1 MEHFLI
7 NSSTCLFVLWLFY
20 KLVLENTSW
29 HQWKRYYLI
38 ASILIALTIPFIVVK
53 TIVIPIENGPM
64 IDFATSTVVTE
75 IVAQQQLQLDW
86 KSMIWAIYGIGVFI
100 MLWRFIKNLRA
111 FRIQEQD
118 EVSPYSQ
125 YQLILRNTFIVP
137 HSFLNRIFVS
147 KNQYEENLIPTA
159 VLEHEKA
166 HLDQKHSLDILFIE
180 ILLILFWF
188 NPLLYIIRFSIKLNH
203 EFLADNAVIQKG
215 IDTVTY
221 QETLLLYTQQSHSAA
236 LANTFNFPII
246 KKRFTIMKTQTSQ
259 NSLIFRSL
267 ALIPIL
273 ALLTISCGKEETEF
287 QEIEE
292 ILEIE
297 EVVDNSYKTE
307 IIEVYEVL
315 ENLTPEHIEEY
326 NKLAI
331 KHQKY
336 MDENKS
342 LIVFKDETQH
352 MQTIFHSMSEDQQ
365 SSNQPWPYLGRGN
378 NLKAGQIPP
387 PPPPAPSAIEYIN
400 EHKNELNYYLREDQ
414 ITADIAIKIIKE
426 VGQAGVEIS
435 PDDKGV
441 MSIKILE
448 TEHNKEKLP
457 PPPPPRKT
465 KTVSEKE
472 FAIYNDWAKKI
483 NEQNK
488 AAKQTGNNEY
498 AIIKLKDFE
507 QYKSIYD
514 KMNASQKSD
523 AQPLP
528 TIPPP
533 PAPLYQ
539 QGYIKVDEKI
549 YFYTTKTGDQN
560 LYDRKGNVIEIK
572 GKKVTQIDPNDLPP
586 PPPPANESQQL
597 SNKEL
602 EEYNWLLNRHKEF
615 LKNEKRI
622 VVFKA
627 DTNRMIYLYN
637 SMSLEQRS
645 KNQAWH
651 YLYKVNKEKAA
662 KILPPLVQ

>member
-29 HQWKRYYLI
+29 HQWKRYYLL
-38 ASILIALTIPFIVVK
+38 ASILIALAIPFIVVK

-125 YQLILRNTFIVP
+125 YQLILRNTFTVP
-137 HSFLNRIFVS
+137 HSFLQRIFVS
-147 KNQYEENLIPTA
+147 KKQYEQNLIPTT

-273 ALLTISCGKEETEF
+273 TLLTISCGKEETEF

-297 EVVDNSYKTE
+297 EVVDDSHKTE

-315 ENLTPEHIEEY
+315 ENLTQEHIEEY
-326 NKLAI
+326 NRLAI
-331 KHQKY
+331 KHKNY
-336 MDENKS
+336 MDANNN

-352 MQTIFHSMSEDQQ
+352 MQTIFHSMSEEQQ
-365 SSNQPWPYLGRGN
+365 SSNEPWPYLGRDN
-378 NLKAGQIPP
+378 DLKAGQIPP

-400 EHKNELNYYLREDQ
+400 EHKDELNYYLREDQ
-414 ITADIAIKIIKE
+414 IPADVAIKIIEKY
-426 VGQAGVEIS
+426 GQQGVEIS
-435 PDDKGV
+435 PDANGV
-441 MSIKILE
+441 NSIKILE
-448 TEHNKEKLP
+448 TEENKGKLP
-457 PPPPPRKT
+457 PPPPP
-465 KTVSEKE
+465 
-472 FAIYNDWAKKI
+472 
-483 NEQNK
+483 
-488 AAKQTGNNEY
+488 
-498 AIIKLKDFE
+498 
-507 QYKSIYD
+507 
-514 KMNASQKSD
+514 
-523 AQPLP
+523 
-528 TIPPP
+528 
-533 PAPLYQ
+533 APLKAT
-539 QGYIKVDEKI
+539 GYIKVDERI
-549 YFYTTKTGDQN
+549 FYYTTKDGDHN
-560 LYDRKGNVIEIK
+560 FYDRKGNIIDIK
-572 GKKVTQIDPNDLPP
+572 GKTVTQVEKEDLPP
-586 PPPPANESQQL
+586 PPPAKLKSGASLNSSANENINKSVVDTNKQITYTSIKGPNRNIFTIDAKVQEGEIVLEGENYAYNSKDLNNIKIYNHNNEMLSQEKVQQL
-597 SNKEL
+597 KIGFRPVWWNGKEKTKELLNDNQIIESFKNNQVTLQFNGGHTTDYEEALQIDTTDMFVTWNKE
-602 EEYNWLLNRHKEF
+602 
-615 LKNEKRI
+615 RI
-622 VVFKA
+622 
-627 DTNRMIYLYN
+627 T
-637 SMSLEQRS
+637 
-645 KNQAWH
+645 
-651 YLYKVNKEKAA
+651 
-662 KILPPLVQ
+662 

>member
-29 HQWKRYYLI
+29 HQWKRYYLL
-38 ASILIALTIPFIVVK
+38 ASILIALAIPFIVVK

-125 YQLILRNTFIVP
+125 YQLILRNTFTVP
-137 HSFLNRIFVS
+137 HSFLQRIFVS
-147 KNQYEENLIPTA
+147 KKQYEQNLIPTA

-180 ILLILFWF
+180 MLLILFWF

-203 EFLADNAVIQKG
+203 EFLADKAVIDQG
-215 IDTVTY
+215 MDTVAY
-221 QETLLLYTQQSHSAA
+221 QTTLLNYTQHSHSAA

-246 KKRFTIMKTQTSQ
+246 KKRFHIMKTQTSQ
-259 NSLIFRSL
+259 ASLIFRSL

-297 EVVDNSYKTE
+297 EVVDNSHKTE

-533 PAPLYQ
+533 PAPLNQ

-560 LYDRKGNVIEIK
+560 LYDRKGNVIKIK

>member
-7 NSSTCLFVLWLFY
+7 NSTACLFVLWLFY

-29 HQWKRYYLI
+29 HQWKRYYLL

-53 TIVIPIENGPM
+53 TIVIPIENGSI
-64 IDFATSTVVTE
+64 IDFATSTAVTE

-100 MLWRFIKNLRA
+100 MLWRFIKNLKA

-125 YQLILRNTFIVP
+125 YQLILRNTFTVP
-137 HSFLNRIFVS
+137 HSFLQRIFVS
-147 KNQYEENLIPTA
+147 KKQYEQNLIPTA

-287 QEIEE
+287 QEVEE

-297 EVVDNSYKTE
+297 EVVDDSHKTE

-315 ENLTPEHIEEY
+315 ENLTQEHIEEY
-326 NKLAI
+326 NRLAI

-365 SSNQPWPYLGRGN
+365 SSNQPWPYLGKGN
-378 NLKAGQIPP
+378 DLKAGQIPP

-400 EHKNELNYYLREDQ
+400 EHKDELNYYLREDQ
-414 ITADIAIKIIKE
+414 IPADVAIKIIEKY
-426 VGQAGVEIS
+426 GQQGVEIS
-435 PDDKGV
+435 PDANGV
-441 MSIKILE
+441 NSIKILE
-448 TEHNKEKLP
+448 TEENKGKLP
-457 PPPPPRKT
+457 PPPPPVNPKT
-465 KTVSEKE
+465 ISKKE
-472 FAIYNDWAKKI
+472 FAEYDDWAKKV

-488 AAKQTGNNEY
+488 VAKQNGNNEY
-498 AIIKLKDFE
+498 AIIKQKDFE
-507 QYKSIYD
+507 KYKSIYD
-514 KMNASQKSD
+514 RMSTSQKSE

-528 TIPPP
+528 TLPPPP
-533 PAPLYQ
+533 PAPLKAI
-539 QGYIKVDEKI
+539 GHMKVDEKI
-549 YFYTTKTGDQN
+549 YYYTTKEGDN
-560 LYDRKGNVIEIK
+560 NFYDRKGNIIDIK
-572 GKKVTQIDPNDLPP
+572 GKKVTQVDPNDLPP
-586 PPPPANESQQL
+586 PPPPAK
-597 SNKEL
+597 NK
-602 EEYNWLLNRHKEF
+602 
-615 LKNEKRI
+615 
-622 VVFKA
+622 
-627 DTNRMIYLYN
+627 
-637 SMSLEQRS
+637 
-645 KNQAWH
+645 
-651 YLYKVNKEKAA
+651 
-662 KILPPLVQ
+662 